1 MRRIAEEDLR
11 YKSYPLKIRQM
22 LSETGQIELLLW
34 LSFWPPNS
42 PDLNLLNYY
51 VWNVIERITNNV
63 CVSWYPNVI
72 KDAIEA
78 AFVDMRYIIAC
89 ERFRLR
95 MKAVKLKENISNNC
109 ALQGSPKCPC
119 KRIFCNI
126 YFFIK
131 NILFKEIVQFV
142 RILVTHTLYIQVRI
156 NTHIL
161 FQYK

>member
-11 YKSYPLKIRQM
+11 YKSYTLKIRQM

-109 ALQGSPKCPC
+109 ALQGSPKCHVKGFFVIFIFSLKTFC
-119 KRIFCNI
+119 LKR
-126 YFFIK
+126 
-131 NILFKEIVQFV
+131 LFNLSEFW
-142 RILVTHTLYIQVRI
+142 
-156 NTHIL
+156 
-161 FQYK
+161 